1 MTVKVFGRRPPMFL
15 ADRVNGVSRTAGVGD
30 AVQPRVA
37 KSRSSRMETW
47 ASCTIFWVPDGLVKA
62 ICVDVST
69 TGARVK
75 LRESAPV
82 PSRVRLVSA
91 QLGLNREAV
100 LVRLDGF
107 DAAFRFVE

>member
-15 ADRVNGVSRTAGVGD
+15 ADRVNGGSRTASVGD
-30 AVQPRVA
+30 AMELRVA

-47 ASCTIFWVPDGLVKA
+47 ASCTIFWVPDGRMKA
-62 ICVDVST
+62 ICVDVSA

-75 LRESAPV
+75 LSENERV
-82 PSRVRLVSA
+82 PSNVRLVSA
-91 QLGLNREAV
+91 QLGMNREAV